1 VGTLFQDLQYGLR
14 SLTRSRGFAAV
25 AVVTLALGIG
35 ANTMI
40 FSVINTVLLQPLPY
54 AEPDRLVMVWETT
67 ERVPE
72 ERDSVSL
79 PNYRDWQA
87 ENHVFEGMA
96 LFDATGKGYNLSG
109 GAPGRG
115 PEQVP
120 GVRVSASFFLLLGV
134 KPYLGR
140 TFRPEEE
147 IPGKDREVILSYR
160 LWKRRYN
167 GDPGLVGKTLQVD
180 GDDYTV
186 VGVMPSEFQFQ
197 YRGGLRELWVP
208 IGYTDGDQ
216 LRDSRSF
223 DVCARLQPGVSVGR
237 AREEMASL
245 GRRLSVRYP
254 QDNAG
259 RGATVTPMSR
269 LEAGGRWQTL
279 RTLLAAVGFVLLI
292 ACVNVANL
300 MLARSAVRQKEL
312 GVRRALGAGQ
322 ARIARQL
329 LTESVLLSLVGG
341 AAGFVLVV
349 WSTSFLIRILPYH
362 IRTPPFRHFDALR
375 IDGRVFG
382 FTLLVSCLAGVLA
395 GLAPAFSG
403 MGRDLNRALKAGA
416 SLAVSPG
423 GPDSGAR
430 LRHIL
435 VASEVALAL
444 LVLAGAGL
452 TIDSMARLLG
462 VQPGLDPK
470 NVLTMEMSLPQ
481 FNIYYGPPFHPL
493 FCHDLD
499 ESIGALP
506 GVISVSSISHLPFR
520 GVSADRG
527 FTIERRPDPGAGNV
541 AIANYAVAC
550 PNYFSTMRT
559 PLLQGREFTDKDRL
573 AAPPVAIINA
583 SMARRF
589 WPGQSPIG
597 ERFKQGGF
605 NSTDPWLTV
614 IGVVQDVR
622 QEGLD
627 GEFLPQFFRPYAQA
641 AWPVMT
647 IVVRTTADPIA
658 LAAVTK
664 KALADIDPDQPVSNV
679 RTMKEVL
686 DDSLGPRRFPMLLL
700 VTFSLLALVL
710 AAVGIVGVVSYSVAQ
725 RTHEIGI
732 RMALGARRTD
742 VLRMVVSRTML
753 WVAVGVGLGLIGSLS
768 LRRLLAGLLYGVSAS
783 DPLVLGAVSI
793 LLVAVALLAS
803 YVPARRASKVD
814 PLVALRWE

>member
-1 VGTLFQDLQYGLR
+1 VGNLLQDLQYGVR

-25 AVVTLALGIG
+25 AILTLALGIG

-54 AEPDRLVMVWETT
+54 TQPDRLVMVWETT
-67 ERVPE
+67 QHSRG

-79 PNYRDWQA
+79 PNYLDWKLDSSS
-87 ENHVFEGMA
+87 FEGMA
-96 LFDATGKGYNLSG
+96 LFDAIGKGYNLSG
-109 GAPGRG
+109 SGPDGD
-115 PEQVP
+115 PEQVS
-120 GVRVSASFFLLLGV
+120 GVRVSASFFPLLGAP
-134 KPYLGR
+134 PYLGR

-147 IPGKDREVILSYR
+147 TPGKDREVVLSYG
-160 LWKRRYN
+160 LWKRRYK
-167 GDPGLVGKTLQVD
+167 GDPALVGRTVQVD

-186 VGVMPSEFQFQ
+186 VGVMPPEFQFQ
-197 YRGGLRELWVP
+197 HRGGLRELWAP

-216 LRDSRSF
+216 RRDSRSF
-223 DVCARLQPGVSVGR
+223 NVFARLKPGVTVDQ
-237 AREEMASL
+237 ARDEMESL
-245 GRRLSVRYP
+245 GQQLSRRYP

-269 LEAGGRWQTL
+269 LGAGERWQTL
-279 RTLLAAVGFVLLI
+279 RTLLGAVGFVLLI

-329 LTESVLLSLVGG
+329 LTESLLLSLLGG
-341 AAGFVLVV
+341 AAGFVLVM
-349 WSTSFLIRILPYH
+349 WSTGLLIRILPYH
-362 IRTPPFRHFDALR
+362 IRTPPFQHFDALR
-375 IDGRVFG
+375 MDGRVFG
-382 FTLLVSCLAGVLA
+382 FTLLVSFLTGVLA

-403 MGRDLNRALKAGA
+403 IGRDLNRSLKAGG
-416 SLAVSPG
+416 SLGTSPG

-430 LRHIL
+430 LRHVL

-452 TIDSMARLLG
+452 MIDSMARLLG
-462 VQPGLDPK
+462 VKPGLDPK
-470 NVLTMEMSLPQ
+470 NLLTMEMSLPQ

-506 GVISVSSISHLPFR
+506 GVVSVSSVSHLPLR
-520 GVSADRG
+520 GVPSDRG
-527 FTIERRPDPGAGNV
+527 FTVEGRPDPGAGNL

-550 PNYFSTMRT
+550 PNYFSTMRI
-559 PLLQGREFTDKDRL
+559 PVLQGREFTDKDRL
-573 AAPPVAIINA
+573 AAPPVTIINA

-589 WPGQSPIG
+589 WPNQNPIG
-597 ERFKQGGF
+597 ERFKMGAF
-605 NSTDPWLTV
+605 SSTEPWFTV

-622 QEGLD
+622 QGGLD
-627 GEFLPQFFRPYAQA
+627 GEFVPQFFRPYAQA

-647 IVVRTTADPIA
+647 VVVRTTSDPMSF
-658 LAAVTK
+658 AVLTK
-664 KALADIDPDQPVSNV
+664 KALADIDPDQPVSNI
-679 RTMKEVL
+679 RTMKEVV

-700 VTFSLLALVL
+700 IAFSLLALVL
-710 AAVGIVGVVSYSVAQ
+710 AGVGIVGVVSYSVAQ

-732 RMALGARRTD
+732 RMALGARKTD
-742 VLRMVVSRTML
+742 VLKLVVSRTML
-753 WVAVGVGLGLIGSLS
+753 WVAVGVGLGLIGSFT
-768 LRRLLAGLLYGVSAS
+768 LRRLLAGLLYGVSPT
-783 DPLVLGAVSI
+783 DPVVLGAVSA
-793 LLVAVALLAS
+793 LLAAVALLAS
-803 YVPARRASKVD
+803 YIPARRAAKVD

>member
-1 VGTLFQDLQYGLR
+1 
-14 SLTRSRGFAAV
+14 V
-25 AVVTLALGIG
+25 AILTLALGIG

-40 FSVINTVLLQPLPY
+40 FSVIDTVLLQPLPY
-54 AEPDRLVMVWETT
+54 TQPDRLVMVWETT
-67 ERVPE
+67 EHSPG

-79 PNYRDWQA
+79 PNYLDWKLDSRA
-87 ENHVFEGMA
+87 FEGMA
-96 LFDATGKGYNLSG
+96 LFDAIGKGYNLSG
-109 GAPGRG
+109 SGPDDGD
-115 PEQVP
+115 PEQVS
-120 GVRVSASFFLLLGV
+120 GVRVSATFFPLLGIE
-134 KPYLGR
+134 PYLGR

-147 IPGKDREVILSYR
+147 TPGKDREVVLSYG
-160 LWKRRYN
+160 LWKRRYK
-167 GDPGLVGKTLQVD
+167 GDPALVGRTVQVD

-186 VGVMPSEFQFQ
+186 VGVMPPEFQFQ
-197 YRGGLRELWVP
+197 HRGGLRELWVP

-216 LRDSRSF
+216 RRDSRSF
-223 DVCARLQPGVSVGR
+223 NVFARLKPGVTLR
-237 AREEMASL
+237 QTRDEMESL
-245 GRRLSVRYP
+245 GQQLSRRYP

-269 LEAGGRWQTL
+269 LGAGERWQTL

-312 GVRRALGAGQ
+312 GVRRALGAGP

-329 LTESVLLSLVGG
+329 LTESLLLSLVGG
-341 AAGFVLVV
+341 AAGFVLVM
-349 WSTSFLIRILPYH
+349 WSTGFLIRILPYH
-362 IRTPPFRHFDALR
+362 IRTPPFQHFDALR

-382 FTLLVSCLAGVLA
+382 FTLLVSCLTGVLA

-403 MGRDLNRALKAGA
+403 SGRDLNRSLKAGG
-416 SLAVSPG
+416 SLGTSPA
-423 GPDSGAR
+423 GPDGGAR
-430 LRHIL
+430 LRHVL

-452 TIDSMARLLG
+452 MIDSMARLLG
-462 VQPGLDPK
+462 VKPGLDPK

-506 GVISVSSISHLPFR
+506 GVVSVGSVSHLPLR
-520 GVSADRG
+520 GVPADRG
-527 FTIERRPDPGAGNV
+527 FTIEGRPDPGAVNL

-550 PNYFSTMRT
+550 PNYFSTMRI
-559 PLLQGREFTDKDRL
+559 PVLQGREFTDKDRL

-589 WPGQSPIG
+589 WPDQNAVGG
-597 ERFKQGGF
+597 RFKPGGF
-605 NSTDPWLTV
+605 NSTEPWLTV
-614 IGVVQDVR
+614 VGVIQDVR
-622 QEGLD
+622 QGGLD
-627 GEFLPQFFRPYAQA
+627 GGFLPQFFRPYAQA

-647 IVVRTTADPIA
+647 VVVRTTSDPMSF
-658 LAAVTK
+658 AVLTK
-664 KALADIDPDQPVSNV
+664 KALADIDPDQPVSNI
-679 RTMKEVL
+679 RTMNEVV

-700 VTFSLLALVL
+700 IAFSLLALVL

-732 RMALGARRTD
+732 RMALGARKTD
-742 VLRMVVSRTML
+742 VLKLVVSRTML
-753 WVAVGVGLGLIGSLS
+753 WVAVGVGLGLIGSIS
-768 LRRLLAGLLYGVSAS
+768 LRRLLAGLLYGVSPA
-783 DPLVLGAVSI
+783 DPLVLGTVSV
-793 LLVAVALLAS
+793 LLASVALLAS
-803 YVPARRASKVD
+803 YIPARRAAKVD

>member
-1 VGTLFQDLQYGLR
+1 M
-14 SLTRSRGFAAV
+14 TRSRGFAV
-25 AVVTLALGIG
+25 ASVLTLALGIG

-54 AEPDRLVMVWETT
+54 VEPNRLVMVWETT

-87 ENHVFEGMA
+87 ENHAFEGMA
-96 LFDATGKGYNLSG
+96 LFDAIGKGYNLSG
-109 GAPGRG
+109 SGPDSD
-115 PEQVP
+115 PEQVS
-120 GVRVSASFFLLLGV
+120 GVRVSASFFPLLGI

-147 IPGKDREVILSYR
+147 TPGKDREVVLSYG

-167 GDPGLVGKTLQVD
+167 GDPALVGRTLQVD
-180 GDDYTV
+180 GDDYKV
-186 VGVMPSEFQFQ
+186 VGVMPPEFQFQ
-197 YRGGLRELWVP
+197 YRGLLRELWVP

-216 LRDSRSF
+216 QRDSRSF
-223 DVCARLQPGVSVGR
+223 EVCARLKPGVTVRQAR
-237 AREEMASL
+237 AEMESL
-245 GRRLSVRYP
+245 AQSLSRQYP
-254 QDNAG
+254 QDDAG

-269 LEAGGRWQTL
+269 LEARDRWQTL

-329 LTESVLLSLVGG
+329 LTESLLLSLAGG
-341 AAGFVLVV
+341 AAGFLLVV
-349 WSTSFLIRILPYH
+349 RSTAFLIPILPYH
-362 IRTPPFRHFDALR
+362 IRTPPFQHFDTLR
-375 IDGRVFG
+375 MDGRVFG
-382 FTLLVSCLAGVLA
+382 FALLISCLAGVLA
-395 GLAPAFSG
+395 GIAPAFSG
-403 MGRDLNRALKAGA
+403 VGRDLNRSLKAGVGA
-416 SLAVSPG
+416 SPG

-430 LRHIL
+430 LRHAL

-452 TIDSMARLLG
+452 TIDSMARLLA
-462 VQPGLDPK
+462 VKPGLDPK

-506 GVISVSSISHLPFR
+506 GVVSVSSISHLPLR
-520 GVSADRG
+520 GVPADRG
-527 FTIERRPDPGAGNV
+527 FTIEGRPDPGAGNM
-541 AIANYAVAC
+541 AISNYAVAC
-550 PNYFSTMRT
+550 PNYFATLRI

-589 WPGQSPIG
+589 WPGQSAVG
-597 ERFKQGGF
+597 ERFKQGGY
-605 NSTDPWLTV
+605 NSTEPWLTV

-622 QEGLD
+622 QGGLD
-627 GEFLPQFFRPYAQA
+627 GDFVPQFFRPYAQA

-647 IVVRTTADPIA
+647 IVVRTAGDPLA

-664 KALADIDPDQPVSNV
+664 KALADIDPDQPVSNI

-700 VTFSLLALVL
+700 ITFSLLALVL
-710 AAVGIVGVVSYSVAQ
+710 AAVGLVGVVSYSVAQ

-742 VLRMVVSRTML
+742 VLRLVVSRTML
-753 WVAVGVGLGLIGSLS
+753 WVAVGVGLGLIGSVS
-768 LRRLLAGLLYGVSAS
+768 LRRLLAGLLYGVSPT
-783 DPLVLGAVSI
+783 DPVVLGAVSV
-793 LLVAVALLAS
+793 LLAAVALLAS
-803 YVPARRASKVD
+803 YIPARRAAKVD

>member
-1 VGTLFQDLQYGLR
+1 MGTLLQDVQYGLR
-14 SLTRSRGFAAV
+14 SLTRSRGFAVAAV
-25 AVVTLALGIG
+25 LTLALGIG

-54 AEPDRLVMVWETT
+54 AEPDRLVMLWETT
-67 ERVPE
+67 ERMPE

-109 GAPGRG
+109 AGRVND

-120 GVRVSASFFLLLGV
+120 GLRVSASFFPVLGM

-140 TFRPEEE
+140 TFRPDEE
-147 IPGKDREVILSYR
+147 IPGKDREVVLSYG

-167 GDPGLVGKTLQVD
+167 GDPALVGKTLQVD

-186 VGVMPSEFQFQ
+186 VGVMPPEFQFQ
-197 YRGGLRELWVP
+197 YRGGLRDLWVP

-216 LRDSRSF
+216 QRDSRSF
-223 DVCARLQPGVSVGR
+223 DVCARLKPGVSVGQ
-237 AREEMASL
+237 AREGMESL
-245 GRRLSVRYP
+245 GQSLSRQYP

-269 LEAGGRWQTL
+269 LEASHRWQTL

-329 LTESVLLSLVGG
+329 LTESLLLSFAGG
-341 AAGFVLVV
+341 AAGFLLVV
-349 WSTSFLIRILPYH
+349 WSIAFLIPILPYH
-362 IRTPPFRHFDALR
+362 IRTPPFQHFDALR
-375 IDGRVFG
+375 IDARVFG
-382 FTLLVSCLAGVLA
+382 FALLISCLAGVLA
-395 GLAPAFSG
+395 GIAPAFSG
-403 MGRDLNRALKAGA
+403 IGRDLNRSLKAGVGA
-416 SLAVSPG
+416 SPG

-430 LRHIL
+430 LRHAL
-435 VASEVALAL
+435 VASEVGLAL

-452 TIDSMARLLG
+452 MIDSMARLLG
-462 VQPGLDPK
+462 VKPGLDPQ

-499 ESIGALP
+499 ESIGALS
-506 GVISVSSISHLPFR
+506 GVVSVSSISHLPLR
-520 GVSADRG
+520 GVPTDRL
-527 FTIERRPDPGAGNV
+527 FTIEGHPDPGAGNSP
-541 AIANYAVAC
+541 IANYAVAC
-550 PNYFSTMRT
+550 PNYFATMRI

-583 SMARRF
+583 SMAHRF
-589 WPGQSPIG
+589 WPGQNPVG
-597 ERFKQGGF
+597 ERFKQGGY
-605 NSTDPWLTV
+605 NSTEPWLTV

-622 QEGLD
+622 QGGLD
-627 GEFLPQFFRPYAQA
+627 GEFMPQFFRPYAQA

-647 IVVRTTADPIA
+647 IVVRTADDPLA
-658 LAAVTK
+658 LAALTK
-664 KALADIDPDQPVSNV
+664 KALADIDPDQPVSNI

-700 VTFSLLALVL
+700 ITFSLLALVL

-742 VLRMVVSRTML
+742 VLRLVVSRTML
-753 WVAVGVGLGLIGSLS
+753 WVAVGVGLGLIGSVS
-768 LRRLLAGLLYGVSAS
+768 LRRLLAGLLYGVSPT
-783 DPLVLGAVSI
+783 DPVVLGAVSV
-793 LLVAVALLAS
+793 LLAAVALLAS
-803 YVPARRASKVD
+803 YIPARRAAKVD